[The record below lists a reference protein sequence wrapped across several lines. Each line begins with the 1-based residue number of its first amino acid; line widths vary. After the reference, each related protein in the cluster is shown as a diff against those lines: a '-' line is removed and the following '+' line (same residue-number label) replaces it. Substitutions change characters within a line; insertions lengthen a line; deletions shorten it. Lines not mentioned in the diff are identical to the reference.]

1 MKVLLIQPSRFREDG
16 SLDKRKRRWLL
27 GMTLPYVAALV
38 PKDIQVEIKDDLL
51 EEITFQEKCDLVG
64 LSFMSHQAPRAYQLA
79 AGFRRRGI
87 PVVMGGFH
95 ATLAPEECREHA
107 DAIVLGEAEEAWPR
121 LLGDFQAGRLQS
133 LYKAE
138 ALSDLR
144 NLPVPRYDL
153 LNLKKYKL
161 LNIPSQTTRGCPY
174 ACNYCEVTQVYG
186 GKFRH
191 RPMEEVIHEIQEIR
205 RLTGSDFIYFVDDN
219 FVANRRHALAILQR
233 LTTHLY
239 SWHMLPFNLIYAWC
253 VRRRVQPM
261 DFF

>member
-1 MKVLLIQPSRFREDG
+1 MKVLLIQPSRFRKDG
-16 SLDKRKRRWLL
+16 RLDKRKRRWLL

-95 ATLAPEECREHA
+95 ATLALEECRAHRRFYS
-107 DAIVLGEAEEAWPR
+107 PR
-121 LLGDFQAGRLQS
+121 S
-133 LYKAE
+133 
-138 ALSDLR
+138 
-144 NLPVPRYDL
+144 
-153 LNLKKYKL
+153 
-161 LNIPSQTTRGCPY
+161 
-174 ACNYCEVTQVYG
+174 
-186 GKFRH
+186 
-191 RPMEEVIHEIQEIR
+191 
-205 RLTGSDFIYFVDDN
+205 
-219 FVANRRHALAILQR
+219 ILQR